1 MTTTQAQTTAPAD
14 WRAVLNRSA
23 GIATLIGVPFIILLM
38 YCAWLPLLMGMYF
51 FILGGLLVGAI
62 WYRLAARVRPVPAGA
77 VRLRMFAILA
87 VLVAIYMLSEYFV
100 KRGHLAR
107 DMAKLT
113 IKMRPVSGPTELQAS
128 EWQARER
135 EAAEH
140 VRRSLRQYGPG
151 PVGYWIW
158 AATDGRLPPMG
169 PYTGKESIEL
179 RQRQAFYVLRVVAS
193 VVLLWYGLRLMAK
206 DLARADEPVEIVEE
220 AVDERRQ
227 GEGKAGTANTQP
239 GAAVPQQQEQQQQ
252 RRPG

>member
-1 MTTTQAQTTAPAD
+1 MTTTQTQTTAPAN
-14 WRAVLNRSA
+14 WRGVLNRSA

-62 WYRLAARVRPVPAGA
+62 WFRLAARVRPVPAGA
-77 VRLRMFAILA
+77 VRLRMFVMLA
-87 VLVAIYMLSEYFV
+87 VLVAIYMLSEYVV

-113 IKMRPVSGPTELQAS
+113 VKMRPVSGPIES
-128 EWQARER
+128 QARER
-135 EAAEH
+135 EAREREAADH
-140 VRRSLRQYGPG
+140 VQRSLRRYGPG

-158 AATDGRLPPMG
+158 AATDGRLPPME

-206 DLARADEPVEIVEE
+206 DLAKPDQPVEIAHDGV
-220 AVDERRQ
+220 
-227 GEGKAGTANTQP
+227 G
-239 GAAVPQQQEQQQQ
+239 
-252 RRPG
+252 

>member
-1 MTTTQAQTTAPAD
+1 MAPAN

-23 GIATLIGVPFIILLM
+23 AIATLIGVPFIILLM

-62 WYRLAARVRPVPAGA
+62 WFRLAARVRPVPVRA
-77 VRLRMFAILA
+77 VRLRMFVMLA
-87 VLVAIYMLSEYFV
+87 VLVAIYMLSEYVV

-113 IKMRPVSGPTELQAS
+113 VRMRPVDSLAELQAR
-128 EWQARER
+128 QR
-135 EAAEH
+135 EAADH
-140 VRRSLRQYGPG
+140 VRRSLRRYGPG

-158 AATDGRLPPMG
+158 AATDGRLPPMEQ
-169 PYTGKESIEL
+169 YTGKQSIDL

-206 DLARADEPVEIVEE
+206 DLAKPDEPVEIVEE
-220 AVDERRQ
+220 AV
-227 GEGKAGTANTQP
+227 G
-239 GAAVPQQQEQQQQ
+239 EQQQ
-252 RRPG
+252 RPG